1 MSQEAGVSKTEFDCL
16 MKMMSSA
23 EADEL
28 CEMRAFGRERP
39 LMSV

>member
-1 MSQEAGVSKTEFDCL
+1 MSQEAVVSKTEFDCL
-16 MKMMSSA
+16 MKMMSSV

-28 CEMRAFGRERP
+28 CEMQPFRQERP